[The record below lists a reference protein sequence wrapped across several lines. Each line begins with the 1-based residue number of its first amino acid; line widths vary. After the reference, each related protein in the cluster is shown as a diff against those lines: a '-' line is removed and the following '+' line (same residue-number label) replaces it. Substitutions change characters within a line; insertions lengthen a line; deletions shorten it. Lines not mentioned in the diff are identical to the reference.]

1 MTKWILRLAAIA
13 CLVMAGVWAWRTLFP
28 SPEQVIR
35 KRLAHLAETAST
47 TGKEG
52 TLAKASRVQSL
63 ANFFTPDVEIS
74 IDVPGQYNHEISGR
88 EELVGL
94 AMASRSMGQ
103 PIRVELVDINVTVEP
118 GETSAEAHLAGTAVI
133 PGERTVQI
141 QELRAHLRKID
152 GQWLIDRA
160 ETVRTL
166 R

>member
-13 CLVMAGVWAWRTLFP
+13 CLVVAGVWAWRTLFP

-35 KRLAHLAETAST
+35 KRLVQLAETAST

-52 TLAKASRVQSL
+52 ALAKASRVQSL
-63 ANFFTPDVEIS
+63 ANFFTPDVEIT
-74 IDVPGQYNHEISGR
+74 IDIPGQFDHEISGR
-88 EELVGL
+88 QELVNL
-94 AMASRSMGQ
+94 ALASRSMGQ
-103 PIRVELVDINVTVEP
+103 PVEVELVDVTVIVQP
-118 GETSAEAHLAGTAVI
+118 GATSAEAHMAGTATI